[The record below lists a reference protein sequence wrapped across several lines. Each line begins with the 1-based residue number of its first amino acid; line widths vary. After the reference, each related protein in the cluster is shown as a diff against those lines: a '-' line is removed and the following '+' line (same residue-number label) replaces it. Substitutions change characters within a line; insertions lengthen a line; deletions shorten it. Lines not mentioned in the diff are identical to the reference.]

1 MGYYQIETKE
11 TQAPGDWQPGKT
23 RLLLR
28 CDIRLQSGE
37 DEETLFLVGPDST
50 HQVMVLWREANYGP
64 AGAEPLSWIKLE
76 AAQEPEV
83 YAWLLDGFLSAVH
96 SAGTAKASDFTSI
109 KVPSAGLL
117 SEAAVRAIFAKAF
130 AW

>member
-11 TQAPGDWQPGKT
+11 TQEPGDWQPGKT
-23 RLLLR
+23 RLLFQ

-50 HQVMVLWREANYGP
+50 NQVMVLWKEANFSP
-64 AGAEPLSWIKLE
+64 AGAEPLSWLKLE

-83 YAWLLDGFLSAVH
+83 YARLLDGFLSAVH
-96 SAGTAKASDFTSI
+96 AAGTAKRADFTSI
-109 KVPSAGLL
+109 QVPPAGLL
-117 SEAAVRAIFAKAF
+117 PEADILAIFAKAF
-130 AW
+130 AG